1 MQRIETIYK
10 GEELVIEVSDGA
22 RSIGS
27 GSNFGMD
34 GVELIFH
41 KGIFDEDT
49 NSFVADILCER
60 INIKR
65 NKLIDDVLYGKKET
79 KI

>member
-1 MQRIETIYK
+1 VQRIETIYK
-10 GEELVIEVSDGA
+10 GEELIIEVSDGA

-27 GSNFGMD
+27 GSNFGIN
-34 GVELIFH
+34 GVQINFH

-49 NSFVADILCER
+49 NSFVEDILCER
-60 INIKR
+60 ININR
-65 NKLIDDVLYGKKET
+65 NKLIDDILYGKKET